1 MNAECS
7 PSAGWRVARITTPIR
22 RIHSSKIA
30 VADVGIEVQ
39 QAPERAG
46 LKQASHLF
54 HRRFVPPFMADAED
68 AAGFGAG
75 SQNPLGACG
84 RESEWLFTEHVFAC
98 AKMPRQP
105 FLRGAGE

>member
-1 MNAECS
+1 M
-7 PSAGWRVARITTPIR
+7 PSAGAGRRVARITTPIR

-39 QAPERAG
+39 QAPERTG

-54 HRRFVPPFMADAED
+54 HRRFVAPFMADAED
-68 AAGFGAG
+68 AAGCSAG

-84 RESEWLFTEHVFAC
+84 RESEWLFAEHMFAR
-98 AKMPRQP
+98 AKCLDSH
-105 FLRGAGE
+105 FFV